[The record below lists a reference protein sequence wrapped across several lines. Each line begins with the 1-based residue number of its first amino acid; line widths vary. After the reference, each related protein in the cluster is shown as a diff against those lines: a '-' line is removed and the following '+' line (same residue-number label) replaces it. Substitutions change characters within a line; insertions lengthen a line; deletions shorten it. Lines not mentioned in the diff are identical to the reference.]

1 MKASAQHLEHMQP
14 AASTINVVIADDHPL
29 VRSGV
34 RSLLKT
40 LPSVQVI
47 AEAGCGTELLELLQS
62 VQPEIVIT
70 DLSMPGMDGITALK
84 EICRRHPGI
93 KVIVLSMHDSADMV
107 KRAVGAGASAY
118 LRKDAS
124 DFELASAIHTVM
136 TTGSYVSATIVKL
149 LMEPSEP
156 LVEEVLTPRQIE
168 IVRLLAEGKSSKEI
182 AFVLGLSSKTVD
194 VHRSRIMERLQI
206 RDLASLVMYALRQ
219 GLR

>member
-1 MKASAQHLEHMQP
+1 MQP
-14 AASTINVVIADDHPL
+14 VPSTINVVIADDHPL

-40 LPSVQVI
+40 LPAAQVI
-47 AEAGCGTELLELLQS
+47 AEVGSGTELLELLQS

-84 EICRRHPGI
+84 EICTRHPNV

-107 KRAVGAGASAY
+107 KRAISAGASAY

-136 TTGSYVSATIVKL
+136 TTGSYVSATILKL

-156 LVEEVLTPRQIE
+156 PVEEVLTPRQIE
-168 IVRLLAEGKSSKEI
+168 IVKLLAEGKSSKEI

-194 VHRSRIMERLQI
+194 VHRSRIMERLEI
-206 RDLASLVMYALRQ
+206 RDLASLVIYALRK

>member
-1 MKASAQHLEHMQP
+1 M
-14 AASTINVVIADDHPL
+14 
-29 VRSGV
+29 
-34 RSLLKT
+34 
-40 LPSVQVI
+40 
-47 AEAGCGTELLELLQS
+47 
-62 VQPEIVIT
+62 IT
-70 DLSMPGMDGITALK
+70 DLSMPGMDGTTALK
-84 EICRRHPGI
+84 EICRRHPHV

-124 DFELASAIHTVM
+124 DFELACAIHTVM

-149 LMEPSEP
+149 LMESSEP
-156 LVEEVLTPRQIE
+156 PVEEVLTPRQIE

-182 AFVLGLSSKTVD
+182 AFVLGLNSKTVD
-194 VHRSRIMERLQI
+194 EHRSRIMERLQI